1 MHQIPTV
8 IISKEEMILET
19 GNGDKEFLLSILQ
32 FFVYYFFGLE
42 SILHFQVKINLLTK
56 RTEQRR

>member
-42 SILHFQVKINLLTK
+42 SILHF
-56 RTEQRR
+56 